1 MAFLVSENQY
11 VVRMDVLVD
20 VVGMTGVVAAGTGH
34 VMVTVGQLV
43 VVGQVMECDHSIGT
57 YPL

>member
-11 VVRMDVLVD
+11 VARMDVLVD
-20 VVGMTGVVAAGTGH
+20 VVGMAGVVAETGH
-34 VMVTVGQLV
+34 VMVTVGQLFAT
-43 VVGQVMECDHSIGT
+43 GQVMECDHSIGT